1 MKSADRDL
9 LVLTKY
15 ETPDP
20 TAMENELVFLN
31 KILFSVENLHTFCI
45 VNEIIDI
52 NKYKIVRK
60 PYLIHQII
68 REWNFKPF
76 VFVFNKN

>member
-15 ETPDP
+15 EIPDP
-20 TAMENELVFLN
+20 NAMKKELVFLN
-31 KILFSVENLHTFCI
+31 RLLFSVENIHTFCI
-45 VNEIIDI
+45 VNEIIDV

-60 PYLIHQII
+60 PHLIHQII
-68 REWNFKPF
+68 RERKFKPF